1 MDKSES
7 EEKQSLR
14 MNMLEGSLLPKMLAF
29 AIPLA
34 VSSILQQMFNA
45 VDVAVVGRFASSQD
59 QAAVGCNSSLI
70 NLLLNL
76 FIGISV
82 GANVVIA
89 NYIGQKNEE
98 KVSNAVHTA
107 IVVALLSG
115 ILLILI
121 GMPISRPVL
130 SMMGTPEDT
139 LELAVLYFRIYLL
152 GMPFIMLYN
161 FGAAILRSVGDTKR
175 PMYILIVSGVVNA
188 LLNMILVIVFHLGV
202 AGVAIATVT
211 ANVISSS
218 TVLVLLTRDRGI
230 IRLERKK
237 LKISG
242 PDLKKMLQIGVPSG
256 LQGMVFSLAN
266 VFIQSA
272 LNSFGS
278 SAVAGSAAALNFE
291 IFCFY
296 TVNAFNQTVVTFT
309 SQNYGAARYDRC
321 KKVCRLGMISAVA
334 VSGTMALTFLLG
346 REWFI
351 SLFTND
357 QQVAFY
363 GKERMIMVLTCYILV
378 NTYEITGAA
387 MRGLGRSLT
396 PALLTVFGTCIF
408 RLTWIFTVFK
418 NHHTF
423 RMLLVVYPLSWIIT
437 GILVVSAYFIV
448 TRKVYSNGTGQHLLI
463 S

>member
-1 MDKSES
+1 MAHSKQVDK
-7 EEKQSLR
+7 KAGK
-14 MNMLEGSLLPKMLAF
+14 MNMLEGRLLPKMLAF

-45 VDVAVVGRFASSQD
+45 VDIAVVGRFASSQD

-89 NYIGQKNEE
+89 NYIGRGDEE
-98 KVSNAVHTA
+98 KVNDAVHTA
-107 IVVALLSG
+107 ILVALISG
-115 ILLILI
+115 FLLILI

-130 SMMGTPEDT
+130 TLMGTPEDT
-139 LELAVLYFRIYLL
+139 LDLAVLYLRIYLL

-161 FGAAILRSVGDTKR
+161 FGAAVLRSVGDTKR
-175 PMYILIVSGVVNA
+175 PMYILIVSGLVNA
-188 LLNMILVIVFHLGV
+188 VLNMILVIVFHLGV

-211 ANVISSS
+211 ANMISSG
-218 TVLVLLTRDRGI
+218 TVIYLLSSEEGI
-230 IRLERKK
+230 IRLNLKK
-237 LKISG
+237 LRLTN
-242 PDLKKMLQIGVPSG
+242 PELTRMLQIGVPSG

-278 SAVAGSAAALNFE
+278 TAVAGSAAALNFE

-309 SQNYGAARYDRC
+309 SQNYGAGRYDRC
-321 KKVCRLGMISAVA
+321 RSVCRLGMISSVA

-351 SLFTND
+351 SLFTED
-357 QQVAFY
+357 AQVAAY
-363 GKERMIMVLTCYILV
+363 GMERMIMLLSCYILV
-378 NTYEITGAA
+378 NSYEITGSAL
-387 MRGLGRSLT
+387 RGLGRSLT

-408 RLTWIFTVFK
+408 RLTWIFTVFRK
-418 NHHTF
+418 YHSF
-423 RMLLVVYPLSWIIT
+423 RILLAVYPVSWVIT
-437 GILVVSAYFIV
+437 GTLVLTAYFILS
-448 TRKVYSNGTGQHLLI
+448 RRIYRNAAEPAPLEK
-463 S
+463 